1 MTSTPSLTYIGHAT
15 VLIEIDGVR
24 LLTDPILRD
33 RLGHLRRLEPVPN
46 RAWAGAIDAVLISHM
61 HWDHLDLPSL
71 RRLGTDIRLIVP
83 SGAARAL
90 LRWGFRNIDEL
101 RPEESVTVGSLNIEA
116 TYALHSGFRPPFGPA
131 AECLGFIVSG
141 SRRLYFAGDTDL
153 FPQMAALGGDLDVAL
168 LPVWGW
174 GPYLGP
180 GHLNPR
186 RAAEALTLLRPTIA
200 VPIHWGTLSPIGM
213 RWTKRE
219 FLTAPPRV
227 FARLAAQV
235 APAVQVRVLAPGES
249 MLMPTRCR

>member
-1 MTSTPSLTYIGHAT
+1 MISIPSLTYIGHAT

-33 RLGHLRRLEPVPN
+33 RLGHLRRLGPALI
-46 RAWAGAIDAVLISHM
+46 RAWAGLLDAVLISHV

-71 RRLGTDIRLIVP
+71 RHLGTDIRLIVP

-90 LRWGFRNIDEL
+90 LRWGFRDIDEL
-101 RPEESVTVGSLNIEA
+101 RPEESVTVGALNIEA
-116 TYALHSGFRPPFGPA
+116 TYAHHSGFRPPFGPA
-131 AECLGFIVSG
+131 AECLRFIVSG

-174 GPYLGP
+174 RPYLGP

-186 RAAEALTLLRPTIA
+186 RAAEALTMLRPAPRRDLERGWT
-200 VPIHWGTLSPIGM
+200 TL
-213 RWTKRE
+213 
-219 FLTAPPRV
+219 F
-227 FARLAAQV
+227 Q
-235 APAVQVRVLAPGES
+235 
-249 MLMPTRCR
+249 